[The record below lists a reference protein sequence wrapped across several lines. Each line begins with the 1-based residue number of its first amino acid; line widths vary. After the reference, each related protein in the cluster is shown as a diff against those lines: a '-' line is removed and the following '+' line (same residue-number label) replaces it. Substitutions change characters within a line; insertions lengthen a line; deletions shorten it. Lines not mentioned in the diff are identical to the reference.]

1 MNNGDSV
8 STDAGAKREA
18 GDDANPPATKRP
30 QLVNLPV
37 HTPSME
43 NVHEQASERAFRG
56 HSLRPSIPGDPL
68 PPQIGAFHRPTS
80 SSEPIARGKRGADDW
95 TSDVELP
102 IAKIRMLE
110 RDNDS
115 MKGYIA
121 KLESAV
127 KRKTGDH
134 AHVETPLH
142 DQLAKLKIQLRDQD
156 EANNAEVG
164 WLRRRNKDLEDDKS
178 LLELEVKSQ
187 NVKIQRLETDIS
199 DLSLDLRE
207 RETLYRESLQAEQ
220 KDQDQNSDIDDIT
233 RKYKKWKKSA
243 RLNEKRVDKLE
254 EQLGLERQL
263 TEYLQ
268 TQKKEL
274 EKEYQERGSKIIEL
288 MRDLDSD
295 KALKKVNKA
304 VKESKRI
311 LLARLEGM
319 YAHYRTLHGNNEALV
334 AKLTA
339 MATAGGFGH
348 HSSKYRK
355 ELDALKG
362 EPLEDLN
369 EYEESS

>member
-1 MNNGDSV
+1 
-8 STDAGAKREA
+8 
-18 GDDANPPATKRP
+18 
-30 QLVNLPV
+30 VNLPV
-37 HTPSME
+37 HTPPME
-43 NVHEQASERAFRG
+43 NVNEQASKRTPRG
-56 HSLRPSIPGDPL
+56 YNLRPTIPGDPF
-68 PPQIGAFHRPTS
+68 PPQIEAFHRLAS
-80 SSEPIARGKRGADDW
+80 SSEPIASGKRGADDW
-95 TSDVELP
+95 TSDVELH
-102 IAKIRMLE
+102 IAKMRMLE

-134 AHVETPLH
+134 THVETPLH

-156 EANNAEVG
+156 EANGAEVG
-164 WLRRRNKDLEDDKS
+164 WLRRRNKDLEHYKS
-178 LLELEVKSQ
+178 LLESEVESLNIKL
-187 NVKIQRLETDIS
+187 QRLETDVS

-207 RETLYRESLQAEQ
+207 RETLYSESLQADQ
-220 KDQDQNSDIDDIT
+220 KDQNQNSDIDEIT

-243 RLNEKRVDKLE
+243 RPNENRVEELE
-254 EQLGLERQL
+254 EELDIERQRF
-263 TEYLQ
+263 EHLQ
-268 TQKKEL
+268 NQKKEL

-288 MRDLDSD
+288 MHDLDSD

-362 EPLEDLN
+362 QPLEDLN

>member
-1 MNNGDSV
+1 MDNGDSL
-8 STDAGAKREA
+8 STNTGAKREA
-18 GDDANPPATKRP
+18 GDDANPPATKWP
-30 QLVNLPV
+30 QIVNLPV
-37 HTPSME
+37 HTPSTE
-43 NVHEQASERAFRG
+43 NFHDEPFKRTLG
-56 HSLRPSIPGDPL
+56 GYSLRPSIPGDST
-68 PPQIGAFHRPTS
+68 RR
-80 SSEPIARGKRGADDW
+80 SEPIARGKRGADNW

-102 IAKIRMLE
+102 IAKMRMLE

-127 KRKTGDH
+127 KRKKDDY
-134 AHVETPLH
+134 AHMEQPLH

-178 LLELEVKSQ
+178 LLESEVQSLNIKL
-187 NVKIQRLETDIS
+187 QRLETDVS

-233 RKYKKWKKSA
+233 RKYKRWKQSA
-243 RLNEKRVDKLE
+243 RLNEDRVEELE
-254 EQLGLERQL
+254 EELDHERQRF
-263 TEYLQ
+263 EHLQ

-274 EKEYQERGSKIIEL
+274 EKEYQKRGSKIIEL

-319 YAHYRTLHGNNEALV
+319 YAHYHTLHGKNEALV
-334 AKLTA
+334 AKLMA
-339 MATAGGFGH
+339 MAEAGGFGH

-355 ELDALKG
+355 EVDALKG
-362 EPLEDLN
+362 QALEELQ
-369 EYEESS
+369 EYKEIS